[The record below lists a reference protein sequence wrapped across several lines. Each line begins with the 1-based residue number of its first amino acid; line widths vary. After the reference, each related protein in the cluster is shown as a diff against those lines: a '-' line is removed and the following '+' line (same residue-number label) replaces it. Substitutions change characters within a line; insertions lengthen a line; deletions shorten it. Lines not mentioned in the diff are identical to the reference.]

1 MPYKYQIIFFIK
13 LTRSSQNILIKLK
26 FLIYYYWFYFSVYFW
41 FQYVANAVT
50 YPFNV
55 VTACTAINNCGFVD
69 IFLIYL
75 KLLHFFLL
83 FITIFSLQIGSW
95 YASRYAS
102 IWKLVRMYET
112 FIQVRSFEPWL
123 NDLVQACTIYTIK
136 TFEIDIIKM
145 SSQGD
150 HYVLLFIHTIWK
162 IKISS
167 YFNKYF

>member
-1 MPYKYQIIFFIK
+1 MYRYQITCYQQNY
-13 LTRSSQNILIKLK
+13 LQNILIKLK
-26 FLIYYYWFYFSVYFW
+26 FWIYYYWFYFW

-69 IFLIYL
+69 IIFLIYL
-75 KLLHFFLL
+75 KLFFLYFFL
-83 FITIFSLQIGSW
+83 ITLFSLQVSSW

-102 IWKLVRMYET
+102 VWKLVGMYET

-123 NDLVQACTIYTIK
+123 NDLVQACAIYTIK

-145 SSQGD
+145 SSED

-167 YFNKYF
+167 YFSKYF